1 PQRSCQTS
9 QKTAPLLAH
18 HQTPLLRQTLLGQ
31 NQPLPWH
38 EDGAVQMVPLLE
50 LPDPLPRVSRVV
62 GGRDRPEGVGRLDD
76 VARRLPSAA
85 GRSSD
90 DAYYEGDSQ
99 EEDGQPREHVFVVYR
114 TPVRLVKRSQGDEFR
129 RDPRPP
135 DAENDHRMGRRA
147 PPFRRRARVE

>member
-114 TPVRLVKRSQGDEFR
+114 TPVRLVKTQLSLQGRGVPWQGAAMGGLTVTWILPTRLSTR
-129 RDPRPP
+129 R
-135 DAENDHRMGRRA
+135 
-147 PPFRRRARVE
+147 